1 MAESLTFRVADFE
14 GPLDLI
20 LTLISKHKLNIYDIE
35 IAVLVEQYMLAIEEM
50 QETADLTSEFLEM
63 AAHLVLIKSR
73 ELLPKHDE
81 ADALKQELTGQL
93 LEYQICKE
101 MAGKLAAKNVM
112 FDFFVRAQAEIE
124 TDMTYR
130 RSHQKEE
137 LLAAYFSVVG
147 KSARRL
153 PPPKEI
159 FAPLVEKRVVSV
171 RSRIVRILDHLY
183 RFENEKLETLYAMAE
198 DRSELVATFL
208 AVLELMKGNRI
219 FVSDNAEVRLQK
231 QDLSREEMLALY
243 AGDGSSEQDE
253 NQTNSEEP
261 NKNEEE

>member
-1 MAESLTFRVADFE
+1 MADSLTFRVADFE

-35 IAVLVEQYMLAIEEM
+35 ISVLVEQYMRAIEEM

-73 ELLPKHDE
+73 ELLPKHEE

-101 MAGKLAAKNVM
+101 MAAKLSLKNVM
-112 FDFFVRAQAEIE
+112 YDFFVRAQAEIE

-130 RSHQKEE
+130 RSHRKEE

-153 PPPKEI
+153 PPPKET
-159 FAPLVEKRVVSV
+159 FAPIVERRVVSV
-171 RSRIVRILDHLY
+171 RSRIVVILDRLY
-183 RFENEKLETLYAMAE
+183 RAAYEDLKSLYALAE

-208 AVLELMKGNRI
+208 AVLELMKDSRI
-219 FVSDNAEVRLQK
+219 TVDDQMRVSLRDRNAGKENILADYARLDADETAK
-231 QDLSREEMLALY
+231 TEGEE
-243 AGDGSSEQDE
+243 QV
-253 NQTNSEEP
+253 
-261 NKNEEE
+261 

>member
-1 MAESLTFRVADFE
+1 MKGVVKERTQEAADFV

-35 IAVLVEQYMLAIEEM
+35 ISVLVEQYMRAIEEM

-73 ELLPKHDE
+73 ELLPKHEE

-101 MAGKLAAKNVM
+101 MAAKLSLKNVM
-112 FDFFVRAQAEIE
+112 YDFFVRAQAEIE

-130 RSHQKEE
+130 RSHRKEE

-153 PPPKEI
+153 PPPKE
-159 FAPLVEKRVVSV
+159 K
-171 RSRIVRILDHLY
+171 
-183 RFENEKLETLYAMAE
+183 T
-198 DRSELVATFL
+198 
-208 AVLELMKGNRI
+208 
-219 FVSDNAEVRLQK
+219 
-231 QDLSREEMLALY
+231 
-243 AGDGSSEQDE
+243 
-253 NQTNSEEP
+253 
-261 NKNEEE
+261 

>member
-1 MAESLTFRVADFE
+1 MADSLTFRVADFE

-35 IAVLVEQYMLAIEEM
+35 ISVLVEQYMRAIEEM

-73 ELLPKHDE
+73 ELLPKHEE

-101 MAGKLAAKNVM
+101 MAAKLSLKNVM
-112 FDFFVRAQAEIE
+112 YDFFVRAQAEIE

-130 RSHQKEE
+130 RSHRKEE

-153 PPPKEI
+153 PPPKET
-159 FAPLVEKRVVSV
+159 FAPIVERRVVSV
-171 RSRIVRILDHLY
+171 RSRIVVILDRLY
-183 RFENEKLETLYAMAE
+183 RAAYEDLKNLYALAE

-208 AVLELMKGNRI
+208 AVLELMKDSRI
-219 FVSDNAEVRLQK
+219 TVDDRMRVSLRDRSAGKENILADYARLDADETAK
-231 QDLSREEMLALY
+231 TEGEE
-243 AGDGSSEQDE
+243 QV
-253 NQTNSEEP
+253 
-261 NKNEEE
+261 

>member
-1 MAESLTFRVADFE
+1 MADSLTFRVADFE

-35 IAVLVEQYMLAIEEM
+35 ISVLVEQYMRAIEEM

-73 ELLPKHDE
+73 ELLPKHEE

-101 MAGKLAAKNVM
+101 MAAKLSLKNVM
-112 FDFFVRAQAEIE
+112 YDFFVRAQAEIE

-130 RSHQKEE
+130 RSHRKEE
-137 LLAAYFSVVG
+137 LLAAYFNVVG

-153 PPPKEI
+153 PPPKET
-159 FAPLVEKRVVSV
+159 FAPIVEHRVVSV
-171 RSRIVRILDHLY
+171 RSRIVVILDRLY
-183 RFENEKLETLYAMAE
+183 RAAYEDLKSLYALAE

-208 AVLELMKGNRI
+208 AVLELMKDSRI
-219 FVSDNAEVRLQK
+219 TVDDQMRVSLRDRSAGKENILADYARL
-231 QDLSREEMLALY
+231 D
-243 AGDGSSEQDE
+243 
-253 NQTNSEEP
+253 
-261 NKNEEE
+261 EEETAKTEGEEQV